1 VKHQALKTLKIED
14 GRIFEIEE
22 QMPVEVELDI
32 FANGALFAKAT
43 LTPSMER
50 EFVAG
55 HLRYRGL
62 IEEGCEIRSLKVE
75 GGKAWAEIDLR
86 SEKAQEAETA
96 RKRCE
101 ADGRVGLD
109 WDGISRSGWTV
120 RADWILSN
128 LIATLDSELYKKTG
142 GTHTSSL
149 CRGETIL
156 ATAEDV
162 GRLNTLDK
170 AFGWGILQGQDLGK
184 CYVVT
189 SGRITSHTIEKVSRF
204 GVPLVASKGAVT
216 TLAVEMA
223 ERRGMTLVGFARN
236 TRMNVYVGEDRV
248 TLD

>member
-1 VKHQALKTLKIED
+1 MKYQARKTLRIED

-22 QMPVEVELDI
+22 RLPKEVGIDI
-32 FANGALFAKAT
+32 FANGDLFAKAT
-43 LTPSMER
+43 LTPAMER

-62 IEEGCEIRSLKVE
+62 IEDASQIRSLKIE
-75 GGKAWAEIDLR
+75 GQNAWAEIDTECEKGLR
-86 SEKAQEAETA
+86 CDNLGEVDGTA
-96 RKRCE
+96 
-101 ADGRVGLD
+101 GV
-109 WDGISRSGWTV
+109 GWTV
-120 RADWILSN
+120 KADWILSN
-128 LIATLDSELYKKTG
+128 LAATLDSELYKKTG

-149 CRGETIL
+149 CRGESIL

-170 AFGWGILQGQDLGK
+170 AFGGGILRGVDLGG

-189 SGRITSHTIEKVSRF
+189 SGRITSATIEKVSRF

-223 ERRGMTLVGFARN
+223 ERRGMTLVGFARK
-236 TRMNVYVGEDRV
+236 TRMNVYVGRDRV

>member
-1 VKHQALKTLKIED
+1 VKHQARKTLRIED
-14 GRIFEIEE
+14 GEIFEIEE
-22 QMPVEVELDI
+22 RMPREVELDI
-32 FANGALFAKAT
+32 FLNGDLLARAT

-62 IEEGCEIRSLKVE
+62 IEEGCEIRSLKIE
-75 GGKAWAEIDLR
+75 GRGAWAEIGPRPETGL
-86 SEKAQEAETA
+86 SIKTA
-96 RKRCE
+96 RKAGE
-101 ADGRVGLD
+101 GAGADETVGE
-109 WDGISRSGWTV
+109 GWTV
-120 RADWILSN
+120 RADWILAN
-128 LIATLDSELYKKTG
+128 LLATLDSDLYKKTG

-149 CRGETIL
+149 CRGEAIL

-170 AFGWGILQGQDLGK
+170 AFGWGVLRELDLER

-189 SGRITSHTIEKVSRF
+189 SGRITSATIEKVSRF

-223 ERRGMTLVGFARN
+223 ERRGMTLVGFARLK
-236 TRMNVYVGEDRV
+236 RMNVYVGEDRV

>member
-1 VKHQALKTLKIED
+1 MAVKYLARKTLKIED
-14 GRIFEIEE
+14 GEIFEIEE
-22 QMPVEVELDI
+22 RLPKEVNIDI
-32 FANGALFAKAT
+32 FADGDLFAKAT

-62 IEEGCEIRSLKVE
+62 IEDASQIRSLKIE
-75 GGKAWAEIDLR
+75 GHNAWAEIDPR
-86 SEKAQEAETA
+86 SEKGLRSDNLGEVDGTA
-96 RKRCE
+96 
-101 ADGRVGLD
+101 GV
-109 WDGISRSGWTV
+109 GWTV

-128 LIATLDSELYKKTG
+128 LVATLDSDLYKKTG

-149 CRGETIL
+149 CRKEAIL
-156 ATAEDV
+156 ASAEDV

-170 AFGWGILQGQDLGK
+170 AFGWGILRGLDLRS

-189 SGRITSHTIEKVSRF
+189 SGRITSHTVEKVSKF

-223 ERRGMTLVGFARN
+223 EKRGMTLVGFARKM
-236 TRMNVYVGEDRV
+236 RMNVYVGRDRV

>member
-1 VKHQALKTLKIED
+1 MKHQACKTLRIED
-14 GRIFEIEE
+14 GKIFEIEE
-22 QMPVEVELDI
+22 RMPREVELDV
-32 FANGALFAKAT
+32 FVNGALLAKAS

-55 HLRYRGL
+55 HLWYRGL
-62 IEEGCEIRSLKVE
+62 IENGSQIRSLKIE
-75 GGKAWAEIDLR
+75 GSRAWAEIGPRTDTGL
-86 SEKAQEAETA
+86 SIEAA
-96 RKRCE
+96 RKTGE
-101 ADGRVGLD
+101 GHETDETVNAY
-109 WDGISRSGWTV
+109 WTV
-120 RADWILSN
+120 RADRILEN
-128 LIATLDSELYKKTG
+128 LIATLDSDLYNKTG

-149 CRGETIL
+149 CLANAIL

-170 AFGWGILQGQDLGK
+170 AFGWGILQGLDLTS

-189 SGRITSHTIEKVSRF
+189 SGRITSATIEKVSRF

-223 ERRGMTLVGFARN
+223 ERRGMTLVGFARK

>member
-1 VKHQALKTLKIED
+1 MKYLARKTLRIED
-14 GRIFEIEE
+14 GEIFEIEE
-22 QMPVEVELDI
+22 RMPREVELDI
-32 FANGALFAKAT
+32 LVNGDLFAKVT
-43 LTPSMER
+43 LTPSLER

-62 IEEGCEIRSLKVE
+62 IENGSQIKSLKIE
-75 GGKAWAEIDLR
+75 GHKAMAEIDSR
-86 SEKAQEAETA
+86 SEKGLRSDNLDEVDENA
-96 RKRCE
+96 R
-101 ADGRVGLD
+101 A
-109 WDGISRSGWTV
+109 GWTV

-128 LIATLDSELYKKTG
+128 LAATLDSELYKKTG

-149 CRGETIL
+149 CRGEAIL

-170 AFGWGILQGQDLGK
+170 AFGWGILRGLDLGS
-184 CYVVT
+184 CYAVT
-189 SGRITSHTIEKVSRF
+189 SGRITSATVEKASRF

-223 ERRGMTLVGFARN
+223 ERRGMTLVGFARKA
-236 TRMNVYVGEDRV
+236 RMNVYVGRDRV